1 MKTLKLTLTM
11 LLLSV
16 AWSYAQYIPMI
27 MVEKIKDE
35 QVPAVVLQTFENE
48 FDCIKADING
58 GAWYSH
64 FEHTNATPGDQGK
77 PGTSRAIPL
86 HYSYKGKK
94 DGKKVEIKFTPEGKL
109 VHVKGLK
116 AKSSIK
122 PPLIEEGGFFKLN

>member
-1 MKTLKLTLTM
+1 MKMLKTSLAM

-16 AWSYAQYIPMI
+16 AWSYAQTIPMN

-35 QVPAVVLQTFENE
+35 QVPAAVLQTFDDE
-48 FDCIKADING
+48 FGSIKADIKG

-64 FEHTNATPGDQGK
+64 FEHTTATPTDQGK

-109 VHVKGLK
+109 VHTKGLGEDH
-116 AKSSIK
+116 SHSH
-122 PPLIEEGGFFKLN
+122 